1 MRLPFLDTKQAFDAC
16 LLERKGQLV
25 VVEFTAEWCG
35 PCKKMAPFLEA
46 LAEQHRDV
54 HFCKCDVDKNEE
66 TASELR
72 ITSMPTFHFYCDG
85 QKLAEH
91 AGADEETLHRLLAQ
105 HRTATRAEAGMVRK
119 EAARSVADLPL
130 PPVPPEAVDK
140 TSLVLFYQYVEPQW
154 TDKEHREALKYVL
167 ALGERCNVKGRGRCA
182 AEGLNCTLTGPPEA
196 IRAFCEGLRAWKP
209 TLFGPTDFKITDGL
223 AHEHGFKALTI
234 QKRDDLVAYGL
245 PSEIAPALKTSKA
258 RHVEAD
264 EYHAL
269 MNNPDSVI
277 IDVRN
282 AYESAIGHF
291 APPSGGATLIDP
303 KLRNSVC
310 ERVAPDARDPCPP
323 AACLG
328 HRARSIHRCSAL
340 GRSSSQNG

>member
-1 MRLPFLDTKQAFDAC
+1 M
-16 LLERKGQLV
+16 
-25 VVEFTAEWCG
+25 
-35 PCKKMAPFLEA
+35 
-46 LAEQHRDV
+46 
-54 HFCKCDVDKNEE
+54 
-66 TASELR
+66 
-72 ITSMPTFHFYCDG
+72 
-85 QKLAEH
+85 
-91 AGADEETLHRLLAQ
+91 
-105 HRTATRAEAGMVRK
+105 
-119 EAARSVADLPL
+119 
-130 PPVPPEAVDK
+130 
-140 TSLVLFYQYVEPQW
+140 
-154 TDKEHREALKYVL
+154 
-167 ALGERCNVKGRGRCA
+167 
-182 AEGLNCTLTGPPEA
+182 
-196 IRAFCEGLRAWKP
+196 
-209 TLFGPTDFKITDGL
+209 
-223 AHEHGFKALTI
+223 
-234 QKRDDLVAYGL
+234 AYGL